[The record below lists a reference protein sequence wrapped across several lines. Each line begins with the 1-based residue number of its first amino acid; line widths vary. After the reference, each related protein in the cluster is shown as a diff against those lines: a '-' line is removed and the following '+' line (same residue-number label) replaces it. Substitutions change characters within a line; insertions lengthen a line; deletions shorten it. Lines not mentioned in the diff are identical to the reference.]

1 MEAIDA
7 CIFGAY
13 FNDREC
19 CNAGPAFCCSALS
32 RMNPSLASSQNRAR
46 SASATR
52 SIPRRKSARSSVRIV
67 PRHSRGGPGCRR
79 DASDRGC
86 APDVRRIPPTV
97 DGQVDLS
104 RPIASDEVFGP
115 VVTVMT
121 FETLNEAVDLAN
133 ATSYGLSA
141 SVWTCDVDTAVGV
154 GRGVGA
160 GTIWGNT
167 FMDGTPEPPFGGYG
181 QSGLGRELGHSAVA
195 GYTEEKTFHVHKDP
209 RTNWWLPRT

>member
-1 MEAIDA
+1 VLQRRSRILLQRVIADESIASLIAKSSAVGVGDPLDPETKVGP
-7 CIFGAY
+7 IVGA
-13 FNDREC
+13 DR
-19 CNAGPAFCCSALS
+19 PA
-32 RMNPSLASSQNRAR
+32 SQL
-46 SASATR
+46 
-52 SIPRRKSARSSVRIV
+52 
-67 PRHSRGGPGCRR
+67 GGPGCRR

-97 DGQVDLS
+97 EGQVDPS
-104 RPIASDEVFGP
+104 MPIASDELFGP
-115 VVTVMT
+115 AVTGMT
-121 FETLNEAVDLAN
+121 FEASTKQSISPMQRAMVFPRASGR
-133 ATSYGLSA
+133 AMSTRPSA
-141 SVWTCDVDTAVGV
+141 SDV
-154 GRGVGA
+154 GVGA

>member
-1 MEAIDA
+1 VLQRRSRILLQRVIADESIASLIAKSSAVGVGDPLDPETKVGP
-7 CIFGAY
+7 IVGA
-13 FNDREC
+13 DR
-19 CNAGPAFCCSALS
+19 PA
-32 RMNPSLASSQNRAR
+32 SQL
-46 SASATR
+46 
-52 SIPRRKSARSSVRIV
+52 
-67 PRHSRGGPGCRR
+67 GGPGCRR

-104 RPIASDEVFGP
+104 MPIASDEVFGP

-195 GYTEEKTFHVHKDP
+195 GYTGEKTFHVHKDP
-209 RTNWWLPRT
+209 RMSWWLPRT